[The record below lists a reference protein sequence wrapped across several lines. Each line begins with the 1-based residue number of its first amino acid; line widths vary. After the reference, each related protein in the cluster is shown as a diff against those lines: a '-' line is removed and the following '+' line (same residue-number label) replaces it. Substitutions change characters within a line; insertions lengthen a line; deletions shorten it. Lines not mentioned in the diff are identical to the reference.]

1 MPGAVAAHIAPSQPT
16 PYCPQG
22 QQYSVTPSGVGI
34 GSTLQPRLEL
44 ADADPLHTR
53 LYSVSEQGSVQVA
66 CVPLGDTM
74 SPSASMIELH
84 PAPDASPRVSA
95 AAGTEH
101 AGITSDEFCCE
112 VPPELLLEHASTS
125 SGATEYQMSELADLM
140 AVRFMA
146 QA

>member
-1 MPGAVAAHIAPSQPT
+1 
-16 PYCPQG
+16 
-22 QQYSVTPSGVGI
+22 
-34 GSTLQPRLEL
+34 LQPRLEL
-44 ADADPLHTR
+44 ADADPLHSM

-74 SPSASMIELH
+74 SPSASMSEPCGTWQIWKTVCGLH
-84 PAPDASPRVSA
+84 PTPDASPRVSA

-101 AGITSDEFCCE
+101 AGITSEEFCCE
-112 VPPELLLEHASTS
+112 VPPELLLLEHASTS
-125 SGATEYQMSELADLM
+125 SGATEYEMSELADLM